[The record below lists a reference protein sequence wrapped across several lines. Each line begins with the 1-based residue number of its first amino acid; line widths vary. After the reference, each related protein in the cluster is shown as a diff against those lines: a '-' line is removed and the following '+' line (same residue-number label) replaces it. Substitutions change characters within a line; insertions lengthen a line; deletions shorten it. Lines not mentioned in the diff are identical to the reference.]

1 MDTEQRIE
9 KLEREVEML
18 RSKIEGTL
26 LAIRESLPDKPT
38 FAAARWQKKAW
49 VLALINTLMAV
60 ALFTNIYLFL
70 PGNLPFALDP
80 ALLFWLRAFW
90 VALAFIWLLLQ
101 MYPLALLL
109 EQEDQQWQGVV
120 WHSASAFMRARPGII
135 VVLTMVVLIVGIVN
149 TIVPVAWIIVA
160 LSLLVAVGSMALR
173 DMLDLFRDRLQAHR
187 RS

>member
-1 MDTEQRIE
+1 MDTQQRIE

-18 RSKIEGTL
+18 RSEIQGTL
-26 LAIRESLPDKPT
+26 LAIRENLPDKST
-38 FAAARWQKKAW
+38 SAAVRWQKRAW
-49 VLALINTLMAV
+49 ILALINILMAI
-60 ALFTNIYLFL
+60 ALFANIYLFL
-70 PGNLPFALDP
+70 PNNPPFAIDP
-80 ALLFWLRAFW
+80 TLLFLLRAFW

-120 WHSASAFMRARPGII
+120 WHSASAFVRAQPGII
-135 VVLTMVVLIVGIVN
+135 VVLTMIVLVVGIVN